1 VIVLSATIVLK
12 LHDPRS
18 LKDKRQVVKSV
29 CERVRN
35 RFNVSIAEV
44 DDLESWQLA
53 TLGLAVVSNDQ
64 RRAAELLEDVARF
77 IERERPDLDLVEC
90 VIERV

>member
-44 DDLESWQLA
+44 DDLDSWQVV
-53 TLGLAVVSNDQ
+53 TLGVAAVSNDQ
-64 RRAAELLEDVARF
+64 RHSASLLEDVARF

-90 VIERV
+90 VVERI

>member
-1 VIVLSATIVLK
+1 MIVLSATVVLK

-44 DDLESWQLA
+44 ENQESWQVA

-64 RRAAELLEDVARF
+64 RRAADLLEDVARF
-77 IERERPDLDLVEC
+77 IERERPDFDLVEC

>member
-44 DDLESWQLA
+44 DDQESWQVA
-53 TLGLAVVSNDQ
+53 TLGLAVVSNEE
-64 RRAAELLEDVARF
+64 RRAAEILGDVARF